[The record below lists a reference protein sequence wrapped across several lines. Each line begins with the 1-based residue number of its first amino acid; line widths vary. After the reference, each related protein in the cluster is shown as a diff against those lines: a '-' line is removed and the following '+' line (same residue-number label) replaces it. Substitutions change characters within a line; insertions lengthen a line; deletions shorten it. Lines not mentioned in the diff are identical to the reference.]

1 MVEGIFTDGVSS
13 KPRKAS
19 LSLVEIGGLSL
30 RIYSDSGGADI
41 TPVEP
46 SALSISSRLGNS
58 ARYIKIK
65 ELGEF
70 ETHDNDAVDALCA
83 QLNQESSFLHTLE
96 SNLSLIIIAI
106 VITVLF
112 SWATINYGVPK
123 AADALVAALPD
134 KTSDI
139 LETTI
144 IENVEERF
152 FLPSKLSSDRINQI
166 NALFESVAQELKID
180 SSKYKFKIRKAD
192 DEIGANA
199 LAFPNGMIIMTDQL
213 ITLADSDRQIAGI
226 IAHELGHLEADHS
239 LRQIVRGSLLTFIVA
254 FIAGDASG
262 ASAAILSAPTFLAE
276 LQYSRKFEI
285 EADDYAIR
293 YFSCDTQGLRDM
305 AKFFMSLGHTHETL
319 IEKNQ
324 TEQDQTEQGQTE
336 QSQVKKKQDEEDQ
349 TKEGQ
354 TQEEQETLNDDGD
367 IDGDV
372 DGKQTGVDSLLSNFL
387 STHPASDLR
396 AQRFEQHISTNC
408 Q

>member
-1 MVEGIFTDGVSS
+1 MIEGIFTDGVSS

-19 LSLVEIGGLSL
+19 LSLVELGGLSL
-30 RIYSDSGGADI
+30 QLYSDSGDSNI
-41 TPVEP
+41 TSIEL
-46 SALSISSRLGNS
+46 SSLSISSRLGNS

-70 ETHDNDAVDALCA
+70 ETLDNDGVDVLCE

-96 SNLSLIIIAI
+96 SNLSLILVAI
-106 VITVLF
+106 VVTVFF
-112 SWATINYGVPK
+112 SWVTIKYGVPK

-152 FLPSKLSSDRINQI
+152 FLPSKLSADRISQV
-166 NALFESVAQELKID
+166 NALFESVARELKID
-180 SSKYKFKIRKAD
+180 PSKYKFKIRNAE

-226 IAHELGHLEADHS
+226 IAHELGHLEAQHS

-293 YFSCDTQGLRDM
+293 YFSCDTQGLSDM
-305 AKFFMSLGHTHETL
+305 AKFFTSLNHAHEPTL
-319 IEKNQ
+319 EKD
-324 TEQDQTEQGQTE
+324 EAKQDQTKLAQDKKDQIQNKQVEENQGKLDNGNLDRE
-336 QSQVKKKQDEEDQ
+336 NLDSGNEE
-349 TKEGQ
+349 TRVANLYK
-354 TQEEQETLNDDGD
+354 
-367 IDGDV
+367 
-372 DGKQTGVDSLLSNFL
+372 
-387 STHPASDLR
+387 R
-396 AQRFEQHISTNC
+396 
-408 Q
+408 

>member
-1 MVEGIFTDGVSS
+1 MIEGIFTDGVSS

-19 LSLVEIGGLSL
+19 LSLVELGGLSL
-30 RIYSDSGGADI
+30 QLYSDSGDADI
-41 TPVEP
+41 TPIEP
-46 SALSISSRLGNS
+46 SSLSISSRLGNS

-70 ETHDNDAVDALCA
+70 ETHDNDAVDALCK

-106 VITVLF
+106 AVTILF
-112 SWATINYGVPK
+112 SWATIKYGVPK

-152 FLPSKLSSDRINQI
+152 FLPSKLSSDRINQV
-166 NALFESVAQELKID
+166 NALFESVAKELKID
-180 SSKYKFKIRKAD
+180 PSKYKFKIRNAE

-226 IAHELGHLEADHS
+226 IAHELGHLEAEHS

-305 AKFFMSLGHTHETL
+305 AKFFISLNHTHETVL
-319 IEKNQ
+319 EKDQAKEENG
-324 TEQDQTEQGQTE
+324 EQEQA
-336 QSQVKKKQDEEDQ
+336 KEDQ
-349 TKEGQ
+349 IKKEQ
-354 TQEEQETLNDDGD
+354 AKLNGD
-367 IDGDV
+367 EKKTGDES
-372 DGKQTGVDSLLSNFL
+372 SLLNFL
-387 STHPASDLR
+387 STHPASILR
-396 AQRFEQHISTNC
+396 AQRFE
-408 Q
+408 